1 MYGKRR
7 IGITRDGIAF
17 IAGKWPESQGGSYRN
32 VGRIVKN
39 LGGEDFGVYFYNWKF
54 IGTAKTKTEAKIII
68 FNAAKN
74 HKDWIGDEDVFIDEK
89 GKLYRATR

>member
-1 MYGKRR
+1 M
-7 IGITRDGIAF
+7 
-17 IAGKWPESQGGSYRN
+17 
-32 VGRIVKN
+32 
-39 LGGEDFGVYFYNWKF
+39 
-54 IGTAKTKTEAKIII
+54 